1 MQSAKQLLSTNLARL
16 RGEKLDDLDV
26 EALGVLLSTL
36 DAARTK
42 VEAAR
47 QRKIENRVPDDYV
60 CAISQEIMVDPCV
73 WADGHSYERTA
84 IAAWLE
90 THDTSPQTNLPL
102 EHKYLVPNITLKKAI
117 AQFQS
122 RTQLE
127 EVSVR
132 AGPTLR
138 RRRRRLLHLP
148 HGSGGHRGRT
158 QVGQL
163 SKNSIY

>member
-1 MQSAKQLLSTNLARL
+1 MVERAALNTQKLCSVQSAKQLLSTNLARL

-73 WADGHSYERTA
+73 CADGHS
-84 IAAWLE
+84 
-90 THDTSPQTNLPL
+90 
-102 EHKYLVPNITLKKAI
+102 
-117 AQFQS
+117 
-122 RTQLE
+122 
-127 EVSVR
+127 
-132 AGPTLR
+132 
-138 RRRRRLLHLP
+138 
-148 HGSGGHRGRT
+148 
-158 QVGQL
+158 
-163 SKNSIY
+163 